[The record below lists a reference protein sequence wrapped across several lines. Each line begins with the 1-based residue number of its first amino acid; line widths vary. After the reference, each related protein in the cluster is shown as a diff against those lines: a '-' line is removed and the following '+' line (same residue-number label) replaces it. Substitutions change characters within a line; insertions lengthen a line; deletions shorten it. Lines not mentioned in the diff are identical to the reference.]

1 MKQPANRQF
10 GLSVLATDQRHG
22 TAALLWR
29 EIIHCLRCASAAE
42 LSTVT
47 CVFGRRG

>member
-1 MKQPANRQF
+1 MKQPANCQF

-22 TAALLWR
+22 AATLLWR
-29 EIIHCLRCASAAE
+29 EVIHCLRCASVAE

-47 CVFGRRG
+47 